1 MDLTS
6 AGPDADSIDLTEI
19 TERTTEGLDGT
30 GFRIL
35 IERSAL
41 NEIHTHGRS
50 ITDKEICGVLVGNV
64 WRDAGGP
71 YLHVKAVVRGEYAA
85 HQAAQV
91 TFTADTWTYIN
102 HELDS
107 RYPDDRIVGWYHTH
121 PGFGVFLSEMDLFIQ
136 QSFFDLPWQ
145 IALVF
150 DPVRDEEA
158 IFSWRKGNCQPV
170 TFTVGTEIVV
180 EPADVSVAPPPAVGR
195 PSASPKKRDG
205 MKVLRILRKYAW
217 RSFSRTHLD

>member
-1 MDLTS
+1 MDLTP
-6 AGPDADSIDLTEI
+6 AGPDADSIDLSELSERPTEN
-19 TERTTEGLDGT
+19 LDGS

-35 IERSAL
+35 IEAVAL
-41 NEIHTHGRS
+41 NEIRAHGRS
-50 ITDKEICGVLVGNV
+50 ITDKEICGVLVGNA

-102 HELDS
+102 QEMDT

-150 DPVRDEEA
+150 DPVRNEDA
-158 IFSWRKGNCQPV
+158 VFSWRKGSCEPA
-170 TFTVGTEIVV
+170 TYTVGTEIAV
-180 EPADVSVAPPPAVGR
+180 ESSIVPAVPPSTVARPTANQKKWDGR
-195 PSASPKKRDG
+195 
-205 MKVLRILRKYAW
+205 KVLRVLKKYTQ
-217 RSFSRTHLD
+217 RSFSRMRLD